1 LSSLGEAFV
10 TDRVKE
16 FEEKSRRQRERIA
29 LPLPVRVRCRESADH
44 EWSEMSHLKDV
55 TPFGARLRLKRPTE
69 KGRLLHLT
77 LAMPRQLRCF
87 DHVEDQYRVW
97 SLVRNVRILDP
108 NTERG
113 ALVEFGVAFVGKH
126 PPRTF
131 AKDPARR
138 YEIAPTSA
146 GLWAVQEESNE
157 VLSEVDIS
165 EKRKETRHNIPI
177 EVTIEVFAENGGF
190 SESES
195 TVTENISATGAS
207 VFTTLNLEVGRFVRV
222 SSPQFGAAVVAVV
235 RTRRVGPDGIA
246 RLHLQFV
253 GGEWPL

>member
-1 LSSLGEAFV
+1 MS
-10 TDRVKE
+10 DRVKKSD
-16 FEEKSRRQRERIA
+16 EKSRRLRERIA
-29 LPLPVRVRCRESADH
+29 LALPVRVHCRESADH
-44 EWSEMSHLKDV
+44 QWHEMSRLVDV

-69 KGRLLHLT
+69 VGRLLLLT
-77 LAMPRQLRCF
+77 LTMPRQLRCF

-97 SLVRNVRILDP
+97 SLVRNVKILDP
-108 NTERG
+108 KTEQG
-113 ALVEFGVAFVGKH
+113 ALVELGVAFVGKY

-131 AKDPARR
+131 ANDPARR
-138 YEIAPTSA
+138 YEIASATSA
-146 GLWAVQEESNE
+146 GLWTVHEESDE
-157 VLSEVDIS
+157 ALSEVDVT

-195 TVTENISATGAS
+195 TVTENISSTGAS
-207 VFTTLNLEVGRFVRV
+207 VFTTLTLEPGRFVRI
-222 SSPQFGAAVVAVV
+222 SSQRSGASVVAVV